1 MLSWRKTWNWLA
13 EVAKWLTHWGA
24 VKQTTKILGSNR
36 SWRSKITHFYG
47 HLISKYDRKLGF
59 NPMWIYVRMMN
70 AHLVS
75 VSQSLV
81 DQMGSN
87 GRNLAKSNPQQTNS
101 CPESRRAIPSGSLLH
116 GYGNSPFWSLVN
128 HWTIGRFQLG
138 ASWSFGHG
146 SGQDGQDPHGFAT
159 LRVFFLE
166 DPRSQWWEW
175 HQKLW
180 WSNMAKPW
188 HFYVTVHFHLNF
200 RQSSNPGGFLWI
212 SPTEVNQKRQ
222 NLVGF
227 CHWGTPIQRTMEIQK
242 RKNPNFLCTHNIP
255 LQTQTCRFIM
265 FYAK

>member
-1 MLSWRKTWNWLA
+1 MPGVWRSARCWAGGRLGMWLA

-36 SWRSKITHFYG
+36 SGRSKITHFYG

-87 GRNLAKSNPQQTNS
+87 WRNLAKSNPQQTNS
-101 CPESRRAIPSGSLLH
+101 CSESRRAIPSGSLLH

-128 HWTIGRFQLG
+128 HWTIGRFQLA

-159 LRVFFLE
+159 LRVFFFWKIQGSN
-166 DPRSQWWEW
+166 DGSDTRNR
-175 HQKLW
+175 LW
-180 WSNMAKPW
+180 WSKPW

-212 SPTEVNQKRQ
+212 SPTEVNQKRKKT
-222 NLVGF
+222 LWVSVIDS
-227 CHWGTPIQRTMEIQK
+227 HPK
-242 RKNPNFLCTHNIP
+242 KNPKISCVHIIFPPNPN
-255 LQTQTCRFIM
+255 M
-265 FYAK
+265 

>member
-1 MLSWRKTWNWLA
+1 MPGVWRSARCWAGGRLGMWLA

-36 SWRSKITHFYG
+36 SGRSKITHFYG

-87 GRNLAKSNPQQTNS
+87 WRNLAKSNPQQTNS
-101 CPESRRAIPSGSLLH
+101 CSESRRAIPSGSLLH

-128 HWTIGRFQLG
+128 HWTIGRFQLA

-159 LRVFFLE
+159 LRVFFFGRSKDPMMGVTPETDFGGQNHGISMSLSISILTFGKVPTLE
-166 DPRSQWWEW
+166 VFCGSAQLRSTKNAK
-175 HQKLW
+175 KLC
-180 WSNMAKPW
+180 
-188 HFYVTVHFHLNF
+188 
-200 RQSSNPGGFLWI
+200 GFL
-212 SPTEVNQKRQ
+212 S
-222 NLVGF
+222 L
-227 CHWGTPIQRTMEIQK
+227 TPIQRRIQK
-242 RKNPNFLCTHNIP
+242 FLVYT
-255 LQTQTCRFIM
+255 
-265 FYAK
+265 